1 VDPGPNPSLES
12 ILATGLATG
21 REPASD
27 PDPEVVHL
35 ARRELEERLLWKSRG
50 IERRLARAVVGQERA
65 VAAVVRAVRRAAA
78 GLGAPGRPLAS
89 LLFLGRTGTGKTL
102 LAETLARELFDGARS
117 LVKIDC
123 GEYALPH
130 EHARLIGSP
139 PGFVGHEEGGQLS
152 RALAE
157 DPARVVLFDEIEK
170 AHPRMH
176 GVLLSI
182 LDDGVLT
189 DGRGRRVSFERAVVV
204 LTSNAGA
211 REMGAAG
218 RPLGFAAGGRPGTD
232 GPSSLGRDRLEAI
245 AREAL
250 ERRFSPEFLGRID
263 ETVLFEELDAAA
275 AESIA
280 RLELRDLAIRARRA
294 GRPVAFSQEIAR
306 WIARRGF
313 SAEHGARGIA
323 RAVRRDV
330 EAPLADLVLEGASGD
345 AADGIARARI
355 ESDRIAFEIER

>member
-1 VDPGPNPSLES
+1 MSARPARAAPHVDPGPNPSLES
-12 ILATGLATG
+12 ILATGLSTG

-250 ERRFSPEFLGRID
+250 SLIH
-263 ETVLFEELDAAA
+263 
-275 AESIA
+275 I
-280 RLELRDLAIRARRA
+280 
-294 GRPVAFSQEIAR
+294 
-306 WIARRGF
+306 
-313 SAEHGARGIA
+313 
-323 RAVRRDV
+323 
-330 EAPLADLVLEGASGD
+330 
-345 AADGIARARI
+345 
-355 ESDRIAFEIER
+355 